1 MVTETSSNG
10 VWVAGDPVQKEHR
23 PTRDEI
29 MSLYKEGAN
38 YFNAFHSQCTSEEDY
53 YNGNRTVPVPKN
65 ADGLAAIDAVWP
77 ATANAIVNVATD
89 HVDVNN
95 LQIDVPSTARSRA
108 RAERIKKFLLGTWV
122 SIKSPVLRTAVR
134 QSFLYGISFL
144 KDMFDADKWPDA
156 PHETDFDSEQDYKE
170 ALKEFMESRCIKWPI
185 DIGVVNPRNLIWD
198 DSSARMKWVIEVQ
211 KRSVSDLKRRFPEW
225 VHHSPSDMA
234 EWVEYWDE
242 EWVAYLA
249 DGEFVFGPEKHGY
262 GHMPYTPILPVHTY
276 TFQDGSPES
285 RFRGIL
291 YYIHSL
297 LDEEARLLTQIGT
310 IVRTTSYRTLD
321 FSGPRAQAEEA
332 AADYELFGGKNI
344 MPPGVQVSVSPM
356 VVVPPNIGEQLS
368 RIQTYIEMATFP
380 NVIRGMRPQGVSSG
394 FHTSVLAGMGRLV
407 FQGVADGVRHA
418 VEQANSKFLQLVE
431 NKLKGRVTVYAR
443 NDIHRFD
450 QTIGPE
456 DIRGY
461 HENIVMVKAEAP
473 EERERESL
481 LALRLHAAGV
491 ISLYEAQ
498 RRSGI
503 TNPLEE
509 QMQIRAE
516 QLLNTPEAMQAQVQ
530 MLMQRVGLPG
540 QLAEAVA
547 PTQGAPPPGTP
558 PGGPSNPGAQNI
570 GGAQLPRPGERNI
583 QQARVASN
591 QGNASVFP
599 RGLGG
604 LDQLGQRLGSPTG
617 GAQGMPSGQTVR

>member
-1 MVTETSSNG
+1 MVLDNT
-10 VWVAGDPVQKEHR
+10 WVPGDPVYKEHR

-29 MSLYKEGAN
+29 MTLYREGAT
-38 YFNAFHSQCTSEEDY
+38 YFQPFHSQCETEEDY
-53 YNGNRTVPVPKN
+53 YNGNRSVPVPKN
-65 ADGLAAIDAVWP
+65 ADGSAAIDSVWP
-77 ATANAIVNVATD
+77 ATAGAIVNVATD

-108 RAERIKKFLLGTWV
+108 RAERIKKFLIGAWV
-122 SIKSPVLRTAVR
+122 SIKTPVLRTAVR
-134 QSFLYGISFL
+134 QSFLYGVSFL
-144 KDMFDADKWPDA
+144 KDMFDADMWPDA
-156 PHETDFDSEQDYKE
+156 PHEADFDSEQDYKE
-170 ALKEFMESRCIKWPI
+170 ALKEFMDSRCIKWPL
-185 DIGVVNPRNLIWD
+185 DVGVVNPRNLIWD
-198 DSSARMKWVIEVQ
+198 DSSTRMKWVIEVQ
-211 KRSVSDLKRRFPEW
+211 KRSSQDLKRRFPEW
-225 VHHSPSDMA
+225 VSRSPSDMA

-249 DGEFVFGPEKHGY
+249 DGEFVFGPERHGY
-262 GHMPYTPILPVHTY
+262 GHMPYTPILPVHTF
-276 TFQDGSPES
+276 TFQDGPPDK
-285 RFRGIL
+285 RFRGVL
-291 YYIHSL
+291 HPVHSL
-297 LDEEARLLTQIGT
+297 LDEEARLVTQIGT
-310 IVRTTSYRTLD
+310 IIRTTAYRTLD

-332 AADYELFGGKNI
+332 ASDYELFGGKNVL
-344 MPPGVQVSVSPM
+344 PPGVGVSVSPM
-356 VVVPPNIGEQLS
+356 VVVPPNLYEQLNLV
-368 RIQTYIEMATFP
+368 QTYIEQATFP
-380 NVIRGMRPQGVSSG
+380 NVIRGMRPKGVGSG
-394 FHTSVLAGMGRLV
+394 FGISVLAGMGRLV

-418 VEQANSKFLQLVE
+418 VEQSNTKLLQLVE

-450 QTIGPE
+450 QSIGPE
-456 DIRGY
+456 DIRGF

-498 RRSGI
+498 RRAGI

-530 MLMQRVGLPG
+530 QLMQRVGLSG

-547 PTQGAPPPGTP
+547 PTPGAS
-558 PGGPSNPGAQNI
+558 PSNPGAQNI

-604 LDQLGQRLGSPTG
+604 MDQLGQTLGSPTG

>member
-1 MVTETSSNG
+1 MVLDNA
-10 VWVAGDPVQKEHR
+10 WVPGDPVHKEHR

-29 MSLYKEGAN
+29 MTLYKEGAT
-38 YFNAFHSQCTSEEDY
+38 YFQPFHSQCEIEEDY
-53 YNGNRTVPVPKN
+53 YNGNRSVPVPKN
-65 ADGLAAIDAVWP
+65 ADGSAAIDSVWP
-77 ATANAIVNVATD
+77 ATAGAIVNVATD

-108 RAERIKKFLLGTWV
+108 RAERIKKFLIGAWV
-122 SIKSPVLRTAVR
+122 SIKTPVLRTAVR
-134 QSFLYGISFL
+134 QSFLYGVSFL
-144 KDMFDADKWPDA
+144 KDMFDADMWPGA
-156 PHETDFDSEQDYKE
+156 PHEADFDSEQDYKE
-170 ALKEFMESRCIKWPI
+170 ALKEFMDSRCIKWPL
-185 DIGVVNPRNLIWD
+185 DVGVVNPRNLIWD
-198 DSSARMKWVIEVQ
+198 DSSTRMKWVIEVQ
-211 KRSVSDLKRRFPEW
+211 KRSSQDLKRRFPEW
-225 VHHSPSDMA
+225 VSRSPSDMA

-249 DGEFVFGPEKHGY
+249 DGEFVFGPERHGY
-262 GHMPYTPILPVHTY
+262 GHMPYTPILPVHTF
-276 TFQDGSPES
+276 TFQDGPPDK
-285 RFRGIL
+285 RFRGVL
-291 YYIHSL
+291 HPVHSL
-297 LDEEARLLTQIGT
+297 LDEEARLVTQIGT
-310 IVRTTSYRTLD
+310 IIRTTAYRTLD

-332 AADYELFGGKNI
+332 ASDYELFGGKNVL
-344 MPPGVQVSVSPM
+344 PPGVGVSVSPM
-356 VVVPPNIGEQLS
+356 VVVPPNLYEQLNLV
-368 RIQTYIEMATFP
+368 QTYIEQATFP
-380 NVIRGMRPQGVSSG
+380 NVIRGMRPKGVGSG
-394 FHTSVLAGMGRLV
+394 FGISVLAGMGRLV

-418 VEQANSKFLQLVE
+418 VEQSNTKLLQLVE

-450 QTIGPE
+450 QSIGPE
-456 DIRGY
+456 DIRGF

-498 RRSGI
+498 RRAGI

-530 MLMQRVGLPG
+530 QLMQRVGLPG

-547 PTQGAPPPGTP
+547 PTPGAS
-558 PGGPSNPGAQNI
+558 PSNPGAQNI

-604 LDQLGQRLGSPTG
+604 MDQLGQTLGSPTG